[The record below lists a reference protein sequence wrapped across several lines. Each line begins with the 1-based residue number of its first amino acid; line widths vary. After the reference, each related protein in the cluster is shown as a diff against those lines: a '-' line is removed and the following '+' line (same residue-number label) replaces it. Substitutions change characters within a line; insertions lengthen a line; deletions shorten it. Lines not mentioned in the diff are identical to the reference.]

1 MEGYRRHVKAV
12 IPPSRAAEL
21 QIVDEIARRLQGHI
35 EETREEIAALHVHG
49 AMSGAIQK
57 HVALLLREELGF
69 GEEIVLTPQ
78 SGFVTQ
84 ARPDFVYR
92 LASDRGIIAEVER
105 GGTTT
110 NNHDLKDVW
119 KAHIAPDAH
128 HLFLI
133 VPYNNFKS
141 DGSAREKPFQIVAR
155 RLGAFFGDPR
165 REIDVLSA
173 HVFAY

>member
-1 MEGYRRHVKAV
+1 MEGYARHIKATV
-12 IPPSRAAEL
+12 PRSLEAEIE
-21 QIVDEIARRLQGHI
+21 IVDGLAQRLRDHIAVTQREISAI
-35 EETREEIAALHVHG
+35 HVHG
-49 AMSGAIQK
+49 AQSAAIQR
-57 HVALLLREELGF
+57 HFAELLRAELGF
-69 GEEIVLTPQ
+69 REEVVLTPQ
-78 SGFVTQ
+78 TGFVTH
-84 ARPDFVYR
+84 ARPDFYYE
-92 LASDRGIIAEVER
+92 LAPARGIIAEVER

-110 NNHDLKDVW
+110 NNHDLKDLW

-133 VPYNNFKS
+133 VPTNNWKA
-141 DGSAREKPFQIVAR
+141 DGTARERPFQVVSR